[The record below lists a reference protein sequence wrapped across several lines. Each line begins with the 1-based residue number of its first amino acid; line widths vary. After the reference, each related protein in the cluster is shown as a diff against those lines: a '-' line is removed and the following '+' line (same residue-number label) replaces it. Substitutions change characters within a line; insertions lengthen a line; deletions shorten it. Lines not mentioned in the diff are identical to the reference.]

1 LLSFSQDGNK
11 GNSPEWSLGSVII
24 CLVVLKIEKCLSPLM
39 STTVTLC
46 FDNGLQLNPAIVH
59 GDVELTVMKV
69 LSFYSLAQM
78 GY

>member
-1 LLSFSQDGNK
+1 
-11 GNSPEWSLGSVII
+11 
-24 CLVVLKIEKCLSPLM
+24 M
-39 STTVTLC
+39 STIATLC